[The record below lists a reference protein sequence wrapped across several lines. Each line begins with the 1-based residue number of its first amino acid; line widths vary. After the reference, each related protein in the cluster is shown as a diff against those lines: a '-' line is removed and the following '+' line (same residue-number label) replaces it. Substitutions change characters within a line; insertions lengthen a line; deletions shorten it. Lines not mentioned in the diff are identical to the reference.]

1 MLDDLS
7 ISTLHAALNGLSA
20 RQRAISDDIANVN
33 TPYYRSRSVSF
44 EADLRRAIDRGRD
57 PLEVRPEVVYSPAA
71 PGLTHNNV
79 NLPDAT
85 VASVNTQLA
94 YELVMRATGDRF
106 SVLRA
111 AARGA

>member
-1 MLDDLS
+1 MLDDVS
-7 ISTLHAALNGLSA
+7 IGALHAALNGLSA

-44 EADLRRAIDRGRD
+44 EGDLRRAVERGKD
-57 PLEVRPEVVYSPAA
+57 PLGVTPQVVMSTAPA
-71 PGLTHNNV
+71 GLTGNNV

-106 SVLRA
+106 AVLRA
-111 AARGA
+111 AARGV

>member
-1 MLDDLS
+1 MLDDVS
-7 ISTLHAALNGLSA
+7 INTLHAALNGLA
-20 RQRAISDDIANVN
+20 QRQRAISDDIANVN
-33 TPYYRSRSVSF
+33 TPYYRSRTVAF
-44 EADLRRAIDRGRD
+44 ETDLRQAIERGRE
-57 PLEVRPEVVYSPAA
+57 PLDVQPQVVYSAA
-71 PGLTHNNV
+71 PAGLTENNV

-111 AARGA
+111 AGRGA